1 MPLEISEDAAISLA
15 VRKIT
20 DSGGDVTG
28 VQRYLRGLGA
38 HSEQARKLTV
48 RAQEAYEES
57 RSVTPPSEEQRSVS
71 VAVETSEGELNV
83 TLKADRLPITTLDEL
98 VEFYEIDTDVWQPS
112 STLFNFWGSES
123 NPNFQVRAR
132 FEKDKYAETA
142 KYDREAFR
150 EWAQGMAPQWG
161 YLPPEVDNSGEHMVE
176 LVLSDLHFGKEAN
189 NEEWLE
195 SLDEACYSI
204 LTRATDYN
212 VGNVS
217 IVLLGDIFNS
227 EGRRATTTKGT
238 PQDDSLYWRDTFSD
252 ARRFIAK
259 LAMHAHDLFHCDV
272 NVIVIAGNHDF
283 ERSYYLQDSLNAY
296 FHNHPSIGVPLTP
309 GIRSYI
315 NWGNTTIGLAHGDSI
330 KASDLPLIMMREAG
344 YAAATPN
351 HQWHLGHYHTR
362 KEEEVQGILI
372 RYFGTPSNTGEW
384 DVTRGYTGN
393 KKEIVGIVFDKD
405 DGEIATL
412 RRVIK

>member
-20 DSGGDVTG
+20 DGEGDATG
-28 VQRYLRGLGA
+28 VQTYLRSLGA

-71 VAVETSEGELNV
+71 VAVETSQGELNV

-98 VEFYEIDTDVWQPS
+98 VEFYEIDTDVWQPA
-112 STLFNFWGSES
+112 STLFNFWGSED

-142 KYDREAFR
+142 KYDREEFR
-150 EWAQGMAPQWG
+150 RWATEIAPLWDR
-161 YLPPEVDNSGEHMVE
+161 LPRELTSDGEHMLE
-176 LVLSDLHFGKEAN
+176 IVLSDLHFGKYSNDDEWVGELEA
-189 NEEWLE
+189 
-195 SLDEACYSI
+195 ACRELLLRSE
-204 LTRATDYN
+204 DYN

-227 EGRRATTTKGT
+227 EGRRSTTTKGT
-238 PQDDSLYWRDTFSD
+238 PQNDSPDWRGTFTS
-252 ARRFIAK
+252 ARQVLARIAGE
-259 LAMHAHDLFHCDV
+259 AYNTFECPV
-272 NVIVIAGNHDF
+272 NIIVIAGNHDF
-283 ERSYYLQDSLNAY
+283 ERSYYLQDSLHAFFY
-296 FHNHPSIGVPLTP
+296 RHPAIDVHLSP
-309 GIRSYI
+309 GIRSYLR
-315 NWGNTTIGLAHGDSI
+315 WGNTTIGLAHGDGLKS
-330 KASDLPLIMMREAG
+330 SELPLLMFRESDAAG
-344 YAAATPN
+344 TTAH
-351 HQWHLGHYHTR
+351 HQWHLGHDHTR
-362 KEEEVQGILI
+362 REEEVQGILI
-372 RYFGTPSNTGEW
+372 RYFGTPSNAGEW
-384 DVTRGYTGN
+384 EVTKGYTGN
-393 KKEIVGIVFDKD
+393 RKEIVGMIFDKE